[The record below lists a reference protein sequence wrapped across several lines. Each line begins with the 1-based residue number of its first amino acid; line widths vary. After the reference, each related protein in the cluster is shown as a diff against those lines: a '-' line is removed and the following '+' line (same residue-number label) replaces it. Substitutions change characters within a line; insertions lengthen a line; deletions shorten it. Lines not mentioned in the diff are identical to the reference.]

1 MTALLLTAV
10 FWALIGLLLWLRRAL
25 PTRRLAIVV
34 AAVAPLWLLSG
45 WGWGA
50 AVAAMATMAVGAAAL
65 LDAASLPGKDEIG
78 VRRDF
83 LTATGLGDETSG
95 SYEVETTVARAVRF
109 SVHEAPPAGLAIH
122 LPDEMT
128 WTVAAESPITI
139 PATLIGTA
147 RGVHELRPLSL
158 RVRGRLE
165 LVQRTMRH
173 DDRLSIRVAP
183 SLATVRHYRLL
194 TLQHRLREMGVRSV
208 RRRGAGTSFSNL
220 REYAIGDDPRR
231 IDWKATARRDKLI
244 VREYTVE
251 QGQTVM
257 LAVDA
262 GRLMTQLSDSRQRF
276 EHALASAT
284 VLADVA
290 VHSRDMVGLI
300 VFDDRIRALVPP
312 MRGASAL
319 AAIRDALVGVQATMA
334 EPDYASAFRTLAAR
348 HRKRALVVV
357 FTDVID
363 PRASRAIIAHTSRAA
378 VRHLP
383 LVVAL
388 RNDRLVEAAVP
399 TGGESSNDLFVNAA
413 AEELLL
419 AREDALLRMRRAGVS
434 VLDVSPREMTAA
446 VVNRYLAIKARS
458 SL

>member
-1 MTALLLTAV
+1 MTALLLAAA
-10 FWALIGLLLWLRRAL
+10 FWGLVGLLLLLRRAL
-25 PTRRLAIVV
+25 PTRGLAIVL
-34 AAVAPLWLLSG
+34 AGVAPLWLLSG

-50 AVAAMATMAVGAAAL
+50 TLAALATMAVGAAAV
-65 LDAASLPGKDEIG
+65 LDAASLPHEEEII
-78 VRRDF
+78 VRREF
-83 LTATGLGDETSG
+83 PPGTGLGDEASV
-95 SYEVETTVARAVRF
+95 SYEVDTTALRPIRF
-109 SVHEAPPAGLAIH
+109 SVHEAAPPGLAIH
-122 LPDEMT
+122 LPEVPA
-128 WTVAAESPITI
+128 WTVAPGSPVSIA
-139 PATLIGTA
+139 ATLIGTA

-158 RVRGRLE
+158 RVRGRLD
-165 LVQRTMRH
+165 LVQRTLRH
-173 DDRLSIRVAP
+173 DDRTSVRVAP

-208 RRRGAGTSFSNL
+208 RRRGEGTTFSNL
-220 REYAIGDDPRR
+220 REYALGDDPRR

-262 GRLMTQLSDSRQRF
+262 GRLMTQLSGSRQRF

-290 VHSRDMVGLI
+290 VHSRDQVGLI

-319 AAIRDALVGVQATMA
+319 TAIRDALVGVQATMA

-348 HRKRALVVV
+348 HRKRALIVLFSDVV
-357 FTDVID
+357 D
-363 PRASRAIIAHTSRAA
+363 PRASRAIIAHTTRAA

-399 TGGESSNDLFVNAA
+399 TGVESSHDLFVTAA

-434 VLDVSPREMTAA
+434 VLDVSPGEMTAA